1 MLPLKELLGHNR
13 GQTTDKVSLSVNH
26 NNLRSHRAHHRGVV
40 VSHSSSR
47 MRIVTLFALQADDP
61 TDALGARRE
70 RAMLSAWTPPGGVKM
85 VRSIARHRARSMLV
99 VPCPSYSDVASQRGG
114 VGRET
119 KAFPPKLVASHQ
131 CKSESRL
138 RIVGLLNES
147 VMFFHC
153 FIDVFWI
160 KYDGFYRARRVET
173 VDAPTRRDGIVGLR
187 AKSEGYILNRP
198 PRVRGVAFDAG

>member
-70 RAMLSAWTPPGGVKM
+70 RAMLSAWTPSGGVKM
-85 VRSIARHRARSMLV
+85 VRSIARHRARSMAV

-114 VGRET
+114 VERET
-119 KAFPPKLVASHQ
+119 KAFPPTLVAPHQ
-131 CKSESRL
+131 CKIKSRL
-138 RIVGLLNES
+138 RIVGLLKGS
-147 VMFFHC
+147 VMFLRC
-153 FIDVFWI
+153 FIDVFLI
-160 KYDGFYRARRVET
+160 KYDGLYRARRVET
-173 VDAPTRRDGIVGLR
+173 VDAPNLAMGAL
-187 AKSEGYILNRP
+187 GY
-198 PRVRGVAFDAG
+198 VRNLKVTF